1 MDFKS
6 ISDSII
12 AFTQAHAFWAPF
24 VVGGLAFAECF
35 AFLSLLVPATVILLA
50 ISVAFG
56 ASGLAFM
63 PLFLAAAI
71 GSILGYG
78 ISYFIGLY
86 FAEPIRRTWPF
97 SKNPHLLDKTEKL
110 FQKYGAFAVF
120 LGHFNGPVRAII
132 PVIAGMTRL
141 AQWKFQVANVSSAFV
156 WAFFMMLPG
165 YIGTTLAPL
174 KPYYDK
180 VLGWF
185 GAA

>member
-12 AFTQAHAFWAPF
+12 AFTQANAFWAPF

-50 ISVAFG
+50 ISVVFG
-56 ASGLAFM
+56 KSGLAFM
-63 PLFLAAAI
+63 PLFLAATI

-78 ISYFIGLY
+78 ISYFIGVY
-86 FAEPIRRTWPF
+86 FAEPVKKIWPF
-97 SKNPHLLDKTEKL
+97 RNKPELLERTYKVFE
-110 FQKYGAFAVF
+110 KYGAFAVF
-120 LGHFNGPVRAII
+120 LGHFFGPVRAFI
-132 PVIAGMTRL
+132 PVVAGMTRL
-141 AQWKFQVANVSSAFV
+141 TQWKFQAANISSALV

-185 GAA
+185 GWA